1 LRAVSNS
8 RVRRDLDRLE
18 EGFDKAFI
26 DMVSQDYYMRVF
38 DDVFDETVPARI
50 DSLVEILSKHR

>member
-1 LRAVSNS
+1 VRSVSNR
-8 RVRRDLDRLE
+8 RVRRELDRLE
-18 EGFDKAFI
+18 EGFDKVFI

-38 DDVFDETVPARI
+38 EDVFDETVPARI